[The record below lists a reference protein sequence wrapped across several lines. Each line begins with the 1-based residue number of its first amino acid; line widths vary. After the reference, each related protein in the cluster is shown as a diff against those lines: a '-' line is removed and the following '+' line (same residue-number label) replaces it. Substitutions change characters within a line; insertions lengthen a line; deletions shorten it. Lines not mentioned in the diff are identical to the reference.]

1 MIDLIIESPMTRIVM
16 SILLLLFSG
25 MWYKICKMYLGYS
38 KQRVRIAATCVK
50 TYKKYARDELGL
62 NPALR
67 YYADIEFICNGEL
80 RTATLETMGLVEEGS
95 KRHVLV
101 RTSNGHVEWASD
113 AELVIIQK
121 KIAYALNWIGV
132 LLIASAIIQ
141 MLLTGKV
148 F

>member
-1 MIDLIIESPMTRIVM
+1 MIDFMIESPMGRIFG
-16 SILLLLFSG
+16 SILLLVFSG
-25 MWYKICKMYLGYS
+25 PWYIICKKYLGYS
-38 KQRVRIAATCVK
+38 KQRVRIQATCVK
-50 TYKKYARDELGL
+50 TYKKYARNELGTS
-62 NPALR
+62 PALR
-67 YYADIEFICNGEL
+67 YYADVQFIHNGEL

-101 RTSNGHVEWASD
+101 RPSNGHVEWASD
-113 AELVIIQK
+113 AELVVIQK

-132 LLIASAIIQ
+132 VLIASALIQ